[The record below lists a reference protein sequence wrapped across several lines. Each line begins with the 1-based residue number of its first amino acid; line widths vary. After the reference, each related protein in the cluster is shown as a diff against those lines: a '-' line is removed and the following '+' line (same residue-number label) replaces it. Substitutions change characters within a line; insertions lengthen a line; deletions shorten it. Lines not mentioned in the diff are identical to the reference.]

1 MIDKNVFF
9 AKLYEKTTD
18 AIRQCDEGNVID
30 LRLFKN
36 NNCLGD
42 GEFSIF
48 EGEALY
54 NEVKDCKEW
63 FVDFYEN
70 IKGENRA
77 EFIDIVLHS
86 DEFKKD
92 FTPMFDKYR
101 QLSLLADKA
110 ENNRRKYVADIVE
123 GIQKECGVDY
133 IKFTDET
140 TYPDLY
146 DYTTNER
153 ETIVGAKAIDGVL
166 FITTDANF
174 NPSSW
179 FNWTHYGE
187 IDLDEF
193 VFILERYMAYR
204 IFN

>member
-1 MIDKNVFF
+1 MIDRKEFF
-9 AKLYEKTTD
+9 KKLYEKITD
-18 AIRQCDEGNVID
+18 AIKQCDEGNVID

-36 NNCLGD
+36 NNHLGD

-48 EGEALY
+48 EGEELY

-92 FTPMFDKYR
+92 FTPLFEKYD

-110 ENNRRKYVADIVE
+110 EGNRRRCVTEIVE
-123 GIQKECGVDY
+123 ELQKEYHTDC

-140 TYPDLY
+140 TYPAFY
-146 DYTTNER
+146 DCITNEMDA
-153 ETIVGAKAIDGVL
+153 IVGAKAVDGVL
-166 FITTDANF
+166 FLTTDATF
-174 NPSSW
+174 NPRSW
-179 FNWTHYGE
+179 FNWTLYGE
-187 IDLDEF
+187 MDLDEF
-193 VFILERYMAYR
+193 VFILER
-204 IFN
+204 I

>member
-9 AKLYEKTTD
+9 AKLYEKITD
-18 AIRQCDEGNVID
+18 AIKKCDEGNVID

-48 EGEALY
+48 EGEELY

-86 DEFKKD
+86 DEFKTD
-92 FTPMFDKYR
+92 LSPMFVEYND
-101 QLSLLADKA
+101 LSIMASHYENEKRKQVVKIVKA
-110 ENNRRKYVADIVE
+110 L
-123 GIQKECGVDY
+123 QKSKNCDY
-133 IKFTDET
+133 LVFTDET
-140 TYPDLY
+140 SYPTFY
-146 DYTTNER
+146 DYTTDER
-153 ETIVGAKAIDGVL
+153 DAIVGAKVVDGVL
-166 FITTDANF
+166 FLTTDATF
-174 NPSSW
+174 SPSSW

-187 IDLDEF
+187 FDLDEF
-193 VFILERYMAYR
+193 VFILEQHLA
-204 IFN
+204 